1 MYTIGKEEQIKELTN
16 RVPPILNIDLV
27 IFQKNKN
34 DDYEEAKILIGK
46 RKIQTGDNEEVEWLF
61 PWGRMQFDESAED
74 TIKRILAK
82 EVPWTKTKIKK
93 LITTISDK
101 GYDHRAY
108 GITLLYLL
116 EYESWTVEPNNE
128 FIEFRRVTKDEM
140 KNIPKVYPLLLS
152 ILNDIDSTI
161 ASMNST
167 QDEILLQVD
176 KDNKEIG
183 SVLKR
188 TAHSDPS
195 VYHRAAHIM
204 IFNTKG
210 QVGLQQRAPTKATGA
225 NQRDMPGWHQTFWQ
239 SMEETAH
246 AELLEEMG
254 IETELTLQR
263 IGLKQTSLQSEYY
276 YLYYGINDGPYAF
289 DKYEV
294 QKVMAFDC
302 QKLLDG
308 YYDKEY
314 SILPHVHDYVREL
327 AFLRKK

>member
-1 MYTIGKEEQIKELTN
+1 M
-16 RVPPILNIDLV
+16 PPIINIDLV

-46 RKIQTGDNEEVEWLF
+46 RKIKIGDNEKVERLF

-82 EVPWTKTKIKK
+82 EVPWAKTKIKK
-93 LITTISDK
+93 LVTTFSDK

-108 GITLLYLL
+108 GITLVYLL
-116 EYESWTVEPNNE
+116 EYESWTTEPNDE
-128 FIEFRRVTKDEM
+128 FIEFRRVTKDEIRE
-140 KNIPKVYPLLLS
+140 IPQIYPLLLS

-183 SVLKR
+183 SILKR

-204 IFNTKG
+204 LFNAKG
-210 QVGLQQRAPTKATGA
+210 QVILQQRAPTKATGA
-225 NQRDMPGWHQTFWQ
+225 NRRDMPGWHETFWQ

-254 IETELTLQR
+254 VETELTLQR
-263 IGLKQTSLQSEYY
+263 IWLKQTSLQSEYY
-276 YLYYGINDGPYAF
+276 YLYYGIHDGPYAF

-302 QKLLDG
+302 QKLLN
-308 YYDKEY
+308 
-314 SILPHVHDYVREL
+314 HDYDQEYKILWHVYEYVEEL
-327 AFLRKK
+327 RFLREQLEKHRD